1 MRTNLLRHFLLCT
14 VLCGAGQAWSQ
25 VSPAEIRNPELKSLE
40 QSYMKQL
47 VALNREIAHATF
59 PFTVTLNRYVGQ
71 DPRDG
76 GDTRGLE
83 FVRYHERTILKVSA
97 NYSAA
102 FRSESMTQNQRANR
116 LLDEVVVPI
125 LRLLPQYFEGDVP
138 FEGFGFEISYHV
150 RTGAVRADSYEGKEI
165 LVAVFAKTDAAAY
178 PKAATEAR
186 QQILNASEIYVSGRA
201 FAVALGKPEPLDIEE
216 IQRARTAKE
225 SPAPSSAGTFDS
237 SAVAKMNLGGGQR
250 SAMIPASGLG
260 SRSLPVPIGPDSR
273 MTAAAPAAL
282 TQADAD
288 ALQQQ
293 HQPELDAL
301 MKYGVE
307 RFHFAGY
314 APPSLAV
321 FRNRLYLQVTLRNPA
336 VFDQANTAIYK
347 RAAQS
352 FDLFLAPLLK
362 DLLSKTPAWDTLA
375 GLDITVLVQFS
386 ASSFSSEAVE
396 YICPLDQLRRFTDYE
411 ITNQELLNQSVILV
425 NGVRIALNLQQ
436 VE

>member
-1 MRTNLLRHFLLCT
+1 MRTRLLRPFLLCI
-14 VLCGAGQAWSQ
+14 VLYGAGAAWSQ

-47 VALNREIAHATF
+47 MALNREITKSTF
-59 PFTVTLNRYVGQ
+59 PFAVTLNRYVGQ
-71 DPRDG
+71 DPREG

-97 NYSAA
+97 NYNAA
-102 FRSESMTQNQRANR
+102 FRSESLSQNQCANR

-125 LRLLPQYFEGDVP
+125 IRLLPQYFEGDVP

-150 RTGAVRADSYEGKEI
+150 RTGAARGDSNEGREI
-165 LVAVFAKTDAAAY
+165 LVVVFSKTDAAAY
-178 PKAATEAR
+178 LKAGAESR
-186 QQILNASEIYVSGRA
+186 QQILNGSEIYLSGRP

-216 IQRARTAKE
+216 IQRARMAKD
-225 SPAPSSAGTFDS
+225 SLAPSSASLRVAITPLPGPS
-237 SAVAKMNLGGGQR
+237 SRPLLGDPQLVHGP
-250 SAMIPASGLG
+250 SPSMMPAPA
-260 SRSLPVPIGPDSR
+260 LP
-273 MTAAAPAAL
+273 AAATF
-282 TQADAD
+282 TQAEAD
-288 ALQQQ
+288 TLQKQ
-293 HQPELDAL
+293 HQTELDAL
-301 MKYGVE
+301 MKYGVDK
-307 RFHFAGY
+307 FHFASY

-362 DLLSKTPAWDTLA
+362 DLLAKTPAWDALA
-375 GLDITVLVQFS
+375 GLDITVLVQFT

-396 YICPLDQLRRFTDYE
+396 YICPLEQLRRFIDYE